1 MPESRKRNA
10 GFAATDGFREMI
22 AFALRLPATWRAA
35 SRVSVIPVLLP
46 AVMLVASW
54 AAPAMAQAPAWPTDN
69 KQQQAA
75 PGGPAWPTDNGP
87 PARQQTSAPGG
98 FGPPQGGM
106 AAPGG
111 FGPPGGA
118 PPGGGE
124 AQAACV
130 KEFDRLRSEVEK
142 KGKVARAIS
151 DRKGSREELCGAMNG
166 IFAAEGTW
174 IKYAKNRAAA
184 CGIPPEII
192 KQLGQGHDHL
202 AQMRKQ
208 VCSAGVAGPGPARP
222 PSLAEALGTTRL
234 PDNQNTTVKRGGTLD
249 TLTGNPIR

>member
-1 MPESRKRNA
+1 MPD
-10 GFAATDGFREMI
+10 FASTDGFREMI
-22 AFALRLPATWRAA
+22 AFAMRPTANWRPA
-35 SRVSVIPVLLP
+35 SRVSVIP
-46 AVMLVASW
+46 AAMLVVALAAAW
-54 AAPAMAQAPAWPTDN
+54 ATPALAQAPAWPTDN

-98 FGPPQGGM
+98 FGPPQGGT
-106 AAPGG
+106 AAPG
-111 FGPPGGA
+111 FGPQAGG

-130 KEFDRLRSEVEK
+130 KEFDRLRGEVEK
-142 KGKVARAIS
+142 KGKVAKAIS
-151 DRKGSREELCGAMNG
+151 ERKGSREELCGAMNG

-174 IKYAKNRAAA
+174 IKFAKDRAAA
-184 CGIPPEII
+184 CGIPPDIL
-192 KQLGQGHDHL
+192 KQLGQGHTHL
-202 AQMRKQ
+202 AQMRSQ
-208 VCSAGVAGPGPARP
+208 VCNAGVAGPGPARP

-234 PDNQNTTVKRGGTLD
+234 PDQQNTSVKRGGTLD